1 MRYEVKVE
9 GHIAR
14 TDQVFAIVEID
25 SDSEKSARI
34 KVRDMAATGVIE

>member
-14 TDQVFAIVEID
+14 VDQVFAIVEVD
-25 SDSEKSARI
+25 SDSEKPARI
-34 KVRDMAATGVIE
+34 KVRDKAATGAID